1 MTGPNGARKVQAPC
15 SESGEYTFRHPI
27 QAESLM
33 SCAGQ
38 IMPPEGYFKHVY
50 KHCRDNGTLC
60 IADEV
65 QVGFGRVGSH
75 MWAYEVKPNLMPSHE
90 RPFNLSRLTILR
102 LFCS

>member
-1 MTGPNGARKVQAPC
+1 
-15 SESGEYTFRHPI
+15 
-27 QAESLM
+27 M

-38 IMPPEGYFKHVY
+38 IMPPEGYFKQVY

-75 MWAYEVKPNLMPSHE
+75 MWAYEVS
-90 RPFNLSRLTILR
+90 ILGV
-102 LFCS
+102 

>member
-1 MTGPNGARKVQAPC
+1 
-15 SESGEYTFRHPI
+15 
-27 QAESLM
+27 M

-38 IMPPEGYFKHVY
+38 IMPPEGYFKQVY

-75 MWAYEVKPNLMPSHE
+75 MWAYEV
-90 RPFNLSRLTILR
+90 RF
-102 LFCS
+102 

>member
-1 MTGPNGARKVQAPC
+1 
-15 SESGEYTFRHPI
+15 
-27 QAESLM
+27 M

-38 IMPPEGYFKHVY
+38 IMPPEGYFKQVY

-75 MWAYEVKPNLMPSHE
+75 MWAYEVIPYNKALNFKAVLRE
-90 RPFNLSRLTILR
+90 TINY
-102 LFCS
+102 S

>member
-1 MTGPNGARKVQAPC
+1 MFC
-15 SESGEYTFRHPI
+15 HPI
-27 QAESLM
+27 KAESLM

-38 IMPPEGYFKHVY
+38 IMPPEGYFKQVY

-75 MWAYEVKPNLMPSHE
+75 MWAYEVKP
-90 RPFNLSRLTILR
+90 F
-102 LFCS
+102 